1 MNTANLY
8 IRMRNAINADL
19 AFDFTEVSFMSDRL
33 LDNWNYSEVKA
44 MMHFKNEL
52 DRFVVA

>member
-1 MNTANLY
+1 
-8 IRMRNAINADL
+8 MRNAINADL